1 MDVLTALHALAQ
13 SVSDAG
19 DNDLPRLLNAAA
31 SEINA
36 LKAEVKQLKAEQ
48 AETAAKA
55 YHKGYME
62 GGDVFRSRITIPLDV
77 VTGKAESA
85 VIALY
90 PDSTLA
96 KTLQKQVNTRR
107 TA

>member
-19 DNDLPRLLNAAA
+19 DDDLPRLLNAAA

-36 LKAEVKQLKAEQ
+36 LKAEVKQLKTEH
-48 AETAAKA
+48 TDIAAKA

-62 GGDVFRSRITIPLDV
+62 GGDAFRSRITIPLDV

-85 VIALY
+85 VITLY
-90 PDSTLA
+90 PDSDLA
-96 KTLQKQVNTRR
+96 KTLQKQINTRR
-107 TA
+107 SA